1 MTDNNARIVFLADEV
16 RRMETEVREAQ
27 GRVNELQYL
36 LEEAQDDLQSVEIA
50 LQCQRDALYQ
60 EVAPILGIVEEAVEV
75 VEEENDDDYEAPQRT
90 GGYGGTRR
98 Y

>member
-1 MTDNNARIVFLADEV
+1 MSNNNARIVFLADEV

-36 LEEAQDDLQSVEIA
+36 LEEAREDCDAVEIA

-60 EVAPILGIVEEAVEV
+60 EVVPLLDIAQEV
-75 VEEENDDDYEAPQRT
+75 VEEENDDDLEAAPQGR
-90 GGYGGTRR
+90 GGYGGPLR